1 MTFET
6 EPPEYDSD
14 VEEHQNE
21 KKCNSLF
28 SKIKINEDYAKQI
41 PEIS

>member
-14 VEEHQNE
+14 VEEHQN
-21 KKCNSLF
+21 KKKDNSITC
-28 SKIKINEDYAKQI
+28 KIKINEDYAKLVPI
-41 PEIS
+41 